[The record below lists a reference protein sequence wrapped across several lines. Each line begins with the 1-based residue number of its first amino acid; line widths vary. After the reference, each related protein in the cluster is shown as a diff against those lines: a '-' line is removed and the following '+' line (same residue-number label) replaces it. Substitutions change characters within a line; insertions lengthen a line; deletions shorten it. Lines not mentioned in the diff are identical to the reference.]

1 MSDRDGILA
10 EELAAVLR
18 PLVRELVEQELER
31 RLAAL
36 QPPDWVTLGE
46 AAVVYRTS
54 ADTLRKRA
62 QRGRLPGAVRDEGRW
77 LLDRRV
83 LDASLAGKIVAVP
96 DKRGERRANGPA
108 PGTRRY

>member
-1 MSDRDGILA
+1 MADRDGILA
-10 EELAAVLR
+10 EGLAELLR
-18 PLVRELVEQELER
+18 PLVRQLAQEAVDQ
-31 RLAAL
+31 RLAELAA
-36 QPPDWVTLGE
+36 PDWLTLPE

-83 LDASLAGKIVAVP
+83 LDATLAGKIPVS
-96 DKRGERRANGPA
+96 DKRGERRSSGPA